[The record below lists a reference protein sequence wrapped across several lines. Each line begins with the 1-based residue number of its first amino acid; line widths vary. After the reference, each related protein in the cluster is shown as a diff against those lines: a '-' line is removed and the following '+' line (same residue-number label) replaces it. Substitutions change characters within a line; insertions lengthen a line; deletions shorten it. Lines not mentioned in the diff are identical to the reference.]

1 VFAFTK
7 SALVNTFVLVT
18 FSLQDQKKSIN
29 KIGKYRKCLMT
40 ANFAINLKIAKV
52 VVINV
57 KTQCSGIQFCSFLKI
72 EDSE

>member
-1 VFAFTK
+1 
-7 SALVNTFVLVT
+7 
-18 FSLQDQKKSIN
+18 
-29 KIGKYRKCLMT
+29 MT

-57 KTQCSGIQFCSFLKI
+57 KTQCSGIQFWCFLKI